1 MQRIA
6 MARTK
11 KSASSTSPAWVHRFG
26 LRARLFAAFGALAV
40 TTVLAS
46 GTALLSYDRLG
57 QSLRVVTGTSLPRLT
72 RAADLAQAANEVV
85 GAAQALLA
93 ANDAAERAG
102 ALDAIEKARFHL
114 DHVAS
119 ELTSANADKLKDTI
133 SRMSD
138 NLDRLSRA
146 VADRQAIAGER
157 VRLVAALRDMHQKL
171 AEKLA
176 PMADDAAFTLTVG
189 LDSAADKGD
198 LATVK
203 QTLGGLADKDLVA
216 LQAILTLRAE
226 ANLVLGIM
234 VEAADLPS
242 ADLIPPVK
250 DRFVAAAG
258 HLDKAAADLKDPAIS
273 KLAAELASFGRRK
286 GNLFELKDKE
296 LAGAVASA
304 KVVAENRALAG
315 QLQNEVAGLR
325 ARSEASAA
333 TAAQTSNDEIGR
345 GRVILSG
352 LALASLATAFGLGW
366 FYVGRGVTRR
376 LSRLRHSM
384 TCIAAGDL
392 DAEIAAGGSDEI
404 ADMAAALS
412 VLREARREA
421 LRGDE
426 HTAAERARMAQERRQ
441 ELLALADGLESEV
454 KAVVEL
460 VTGSAEKMHDTAKAM
475 AEVASG
481 ANVEAGSAAS
491 ASQQASDSVH
501 SVASAAEELSAS
513 ISEIGRKVGESAAVA
528 STAVK
533 EAETTRAT
541 MRGLADAAT
550 KIGDVLK
557 MIQAVA
563 GQTNLLALNATI
575 EAARAGEAGKGFA
588 VVATEVKSLAAQTAT
603 ATEDISAQIKS
614 IQDATHDAVAAIEHI
629 GTTITRINEI
639 ATAVASAVEQQDA
652 TTREMAQNV
661 HRVAHS
667 TNVVSEKVTGLASAA
682 GETGQSAQM
691 VRDHAGELARQV
703 ESLRGQVDQF
713 LGRIRAA

>member
-1 MQRIA
+1 

-26 LRARLFAAFGALAV
+26 LRARLFAAFGAVAV

-93 ANDAAERAG
+93 ANDAAERAA

-133 SRMSD
+133 IRMSD

-157 VRLVAALRDMHQKL
+157 VRLVAALRDVHQKL

-226 ANLVLGIM
+226 ADLVLGIM
-234 VEAADLPS
+234 VEAAGLPS

-345 GRVILSG
+345 GRGILI
-352 LALASLATAFGLGW
+352 GLGW

-421 LRGDE
+421 VRSDE

-557 MIQAVA
+557 MIQAGA